1 MTAAFRW
8 IIARHLAR
16 ERLRTLLTLAGVA
29 LGVGVFVSVRLA
41 STSAL
46 ASFTDTVDAV
56 AGRANLELSGGS
68 EGIDERAFPLAR
80 GTAGVIAAAPIVQID
95 ALARPGGPASR
106 RASDDP
112 DAMRA
117 RVSYPDQVLVLG
129 VDVFSEAAFERF
141 RLWGDADS
149 ATAGAGPAALEF
161 LNDPRAAAITRALAT
176 RHGLA
181 PGDSLTVLSSGLPVV
196 LIVRRVIE
204 SQALQQA
211 YGGNVVIVDLAAAQQ
226 HFNRLGRLD
235 RIDLVVDP
243 ARRDAVAAELTRRL
257 PAGVTVETPRGRSR
271 QVENMVRAFQLNL
284 TALSFIALFVASFL
298 ILNTVS
304 MSVTRRRRE
313 IGIVRALGMT
323 RADVAA
329 LFVSEGVFFGVIGG
343 AIGLVLG
350 TLLARTTLGAV
361 SQTLNDL
368 YLVYH
373 AQTLRPDVASY
384 VIAYVLG
391 VLVSLAAALVPAL
404 EAAATPPASTVRQGA
419 FTPPSHRGFGRWT
432 LLGAMLLG
440 AAALVAVWTVST
452 HRPWGGFVSAA
463 LVLAAGSALAP
474 GFTLAIESA
483 VAPLAR
489 RLGGIEA
496 ALATGFLRASVAR
509 TSVVVAA
516 LMVSVGMWVALS
528 IMVGSFRRT
537 VDTWIQQSVRGDLYV
552 EPAGHRLNLSS
563 TVLSASLVDS
573 LRRTPAIAAVDT
585 YRGSRITYGGRPAF
599 VAGIDFEVQ
608 RRFGRLSFTRGDPRE
623 LLARARSRDEVIASE
638 SFAHHHR
645 VAPGDSIALA
655 GADGR
660 VRRLRVAGVFY
671 DYSSDAGIVMMDR
684 GLYARMWSDRTESL
698 ALYLAPG
705 ADADAVRARLVLL
718 AGPDLL
724 LSITPN
730 RALRT
735 RVLEVFDQTFRITY
749 ALQAIAILV
758 AVLGVF
764 GTLTALVL
772 QRRREIGI
780 LRATGALRSQVMKM
794 VLVESGLLGLIG
806 ALLGAIAGVLLALVL
821 VHVINTQYFGWTIR
835 MAIDPWVFVSAVF
848 AMAAAAMLA
857 GIGPARLAAGR
868 LAAEAVRAE

>member
-1 MTAAFRW
+1 MNAAFRW
-8 IIARHLAR
+8 IIARHLAK
-16 ERLRTLLTLAGVA
+16 EKPRTLLTLLGVA

-56 AGRANLELSGGS
+56 AGRANLELGGGS
-68 EGIDERAFPLAR
+68 EGIDERVFPLVRAM
-80 GTAGVIAAAPIVQID
+80 AGVVAAAPIVQID
-95 ALARPGGPASR
+95 ALARPLGPAAR
-106 RASDDP
+106 GASDIAESVP
-112 DAMRA
+112 SRTF
-117 RVSYPDQVLVLG
+117 YPDQVLVLG
-129 VDVFSEAAFERF
+129 VDVFCEAAFERF

-149 ATAGAGPAALEF
+149 ATATVGLAALAF
-161 LNDPRAAAITRALAT
+161 LRDPHAAAITRSFAT
-176 RHGLA
+176 RHQLMR
-181 PGDSLTVLSSGLPVV
+181 GDSLTVLSSGRPVV
-196 LIVRRVIE
+196 LTVRSILE

-211 YGGNVVIVDLAAAQQ
+211 YGGNIVIVDLAVAQEQ
-226 HFNRLGRLD
+226 FHRLGRLD

-243 ARRDAVAAELTRRL
+243 ARHDAVAAELAHRL
-257 PAGVTVETPRGRSR
+257 PAGVAVETPRGRSR

-298 ILNTVS
+298 IINTVS

-323 RADVAA
+323 RRQVAA
-329 LFVSEGVFFGVIGG
+329 LFVSEGLFFGVGGG
-343 AIGLVLG
+343 AIGLALG
-350 TLLARTTLGAV
+350 TLLAQGTLGAV
-361 SQTLNDL
+361 SQTLSDL

-373 AQTLRPDVASY
+373 ARSLRVDLASY
-384 VIAYVLG
+384 AIAYVLG
-391 VLVSLAAALVPAL
+391 VVVAFVAALVPAL
-404 EAAATPPASTVRQGA
+404 EAAGTPAATTVREGA
-419 FTPPSHRGFGRWT
+419 FTAPEHARFWRWT
-432 LLGAMLLG
+432 LAGVILISG
-440 AAALVAVWTVST
+440 AALVAVWTV
-452 HRPWGGFVSAA
+452 RARQPWGGFASAA
-463 LVLAAGSALAP
+463 LVLAAGSVLAP

-496 ALATGFLRASVAR
+496 ALATGWLRASVAR

-563 TVLSASLVDS
+563 TVLSAAWVDS
-573 LRRTPAIAAVDT
+573 VRATVGVAAVDT
-585 YRGSRITYGGRPAF
+585 YRASRITYGNRPAF

-608 RRFGRLSFTRGDPRE
+608 RRFGHLSFTRGDAAAV
-623 LLARARSRDEVIASE
+623 LARARARDEVLASE

-645 VAPGDSIALA
+645 VAPGDSIVLA
-655 GADGR
+655 GANGAL
-660 VRRLRVAGVFY
+660 RRLRVAGVFY
-671 DYSSDAGIVMMDR
+671 DYTTDAGVVMMDR
-684 GLYARMWSDRTESL
+684 GLYARMWGERTESL
-698 ALYLAPG
+698 ALYLSPG
-705 ADADAVRARLVLL
+705 TDADAVRARLVRL
-718 AGPDLL
+718 AGPELL

-772 QRRREIGI
+772 ERRREIGI
-780 LRATGALRSQVMKM
+780 LRATGALRRQVMKI
-794 VLVESGLLGLIG
+794 VLVESGMLGLIG
-806 ALLGAIAGVLLALVL
+806 ALLGSIAGVLLALVL

-835 MAIDPWVFVSAVF
+835 MAIDPWVFVGVL
-848 AMAAAAMLA
+848 AAMVGAATLA

-868 LAAEAVRAE
+868 LAAEAVRGE

>member
-1 MTAAFRW
+1 MNAAFRW
-8 IIARHLAR
+8 IIARYLAR
-16 ERLRTLLTLAGVA
+16 EKLRTVLTLLGVA

-80 GTAGVIAAAPIVQID
+80 AIAGVVAAAPIVQID
-95 ALARPGGPASR
+95 ALARPGGPAARETSG
-106 RASDDP
+106 DP
-112 DAMRA
+112 DARA
-117 RVSYPDQVLVLG
+117 RHSYPDQVLVLG

-161 LNDPRAAAITRALAT
+161 LSDPQAAAITRALAT
-176 RHGLA
+176 RHGLS
-181 PGDSLTVLSSGLPVV
+181 PGDTLTVLSSGRPEV

-211 YGGNVVIVDLAAAQQ
+211 YGGNVVIVDLATAQER
-226 HFNRLGRLD
+226 FNRLGRLD

-243 ARRDAVAAELTRRL
+243 ARLDEVAAELTRQL
-257 PAGVTVETPRGRSR
+257 PAGVTVQTPRGRSR

-313 IGIVRALGMT
+313 IGIVRSIGMT
-323 RADVAA
+323 RTGVAA
-329 LFVSEGVFFGVIGG
+329 LFVGEGLFFGVVGG
-343 AIGLVLG
+343 AIGLALG
-350 TLLARTTLGAV
+350 TLLARSTLGAV

-373 AQTLRPDVASY
+373 AQSLRPDLASY
-384 VIAYVLG
+384 AIAYALG
-391 VLVSLAAALVPAL
+391 VLVALAAALVPAL
-404 EAAATPPASTVRQGA
+404 EAAATPPATTVRQGA
-419 FTPPSHRGFGRWT
+419 FAQPSHGGFRRWT
-432 LLGAMLLG
+432 LLGAILLG
-440 AAALVAVWTVST
+440 AAALVAVWTVRA
-452 HRPWGGFVSAA
+452 HQPWGGFVSAA

-489 RLGGIEA
+489 RLGGIEG
-496 ALATGFLRASVAR
+496 ALASGFLRASVAR

-563 TVLSASLVDS
+563 TVLAAVLVDS
-573 LRRTPAIAAVDT
+573 LRATPAIAAVDT

-599 VAGIDFEVQ
+599 VVGIDFEVQ
-608 RRFGRLSFTRGDPRE
+608 RRFGRLSFTRGDPKE
-623 LLARARSRDEVIASE
+623 LLARALTRGEVIASE

-655 GADGR
+655 GKDGS

-671 DYSSDAGIVMMDR
+671 DYSSDAGVVMMDR
-684 GLYARMWSDRTESL
+684 GLYARLWSDRTESL

-705 ADADAVRARLVLL
+705 ADADAVRARLVML

-780 LRATGALRSQVMKM
+780 LRATGALRPQVMKI
-794 VLVESGLLGLIG
+794 VLVESGLIGLIG
-806 ALLGAIAGVLLALVL
+806 ALLGAAAGVLLALVL

-835 MAIDPWVFVSAVF
+835 MAIDPWVFVSAVI
-848 AMAAAAMLA
+848 AMVAAAILA

>member
-1 MTAAFRW
+1 M
-8 IIARHLAR
+8 
-16 ERLRTLLTLAGVA
+16 
-29 LGVGVFVSVRLA
+29 
-41 STSAL
+41 
-46 ASFTDTVDAV
+46 
-56 AGRANLELSGGS
+56 
-68 EGIDERAFPLAR
+68 
-80 GTAGVIAAAPIVQID
+80 
-95 ALARPGGPASR
+95 
-106 RASDDP
+106 
-112 DAMRA
+112 
-117 RVSYPDQVLVLG
+117 LG
-129 VDVFSEAAFERF
+129 VDVFSEAQFERF

-149 ATAGAGPAALEF
+149 ATSAAGSAALGF
-161 LNDPRAAAITRALAT
+161 LGDPRAAAITRTLAT
-176 RHGLA
+176 RHQLA
-181 PGDSLTVLSSGLPVV
+181 RGDSLTVLSSGRPVV
-196 LIVRRVIE
+196 LRVRSILE

-211 YGGNVVIVDLAAAQQ
+211 YGGNVVIVDIATAQEQ
-226 HFNRLGRLD
+226 FNKLGRLD

-243 ARRDAVAAELTRRL
+243 ARRDAIAAELARNL
-257 PAGVTVETPRGRSR
+257 PAGVSVQTPRGRSR

-323 RADVAA
+323 RREVAA
-329 LFVSEGVFFGVIGG
+329 LFVSEGLFFGVVGG
-343 AIGLVLG
+343 AIGLALG
-350 TLLARTTLGAV
+350 TLLARGTLGAV

-373 AQTLRPDVASY
+373 AQSLRPDVASY
-384 VIAYVLG
+384 AIAYALG
-391 VLVSLAAALVPAL
+391 VLVAFAAALVPAL
-404 EAAATPPASTVRQGA
+404 EAAGTPAASTVRQGA
-419 FTPPSHRGFGRWT
+419 FLAPQHLGFGRWT
-432 LLGAMLLG
+432 LLGASLLG
-440 AAALVAVWTVST
+440 AAAVVAVWTVRA
-452 HRPWGGFVSAA
+452 HQPWGGFLSAA

-483 VAPLAR
+483 IAPLAR
-489 RLGGIEA
+489 RIGGIEA
-496 ALATGFLRASVAR
+496 GLATGFLRASVAR

-563 TVLSASLVDS
+563 TVLPASLIDS
-573 LRRTPAIAAVDT
+573 LRATPAIAAVDT
-585 YRGSRITYGGRPAF
+585 YRASRVTYAGRPAF
-599 VAGIDFEVQ
+599 IAGIDFEVQ
-608 RRFGRLSFTRGDPRE
+608 RRFGRLSFTAGGGE
-623 LLARARSRDEVIASE
+623 QVLARALARDEVIASE

-645 VAPGDSIALA
+645 IAPGDSIALTDRE
-655 GADGR
+655 GA

-671 DYSSDAGIVMMDR
+671 DYSSDAGVVMMDR
-684 GLYARMWSDRTESL
+684 ELYARLWSDRTESL
-698 ALYLAPG
+698 ALYLAQG
-705 ADADAVRARLVLL
+705 ADADAVRARLVSL

-780 LRATGALRSQVMKM
+780 LRATGAMRRQVMKI
-794 VLVESGLLGLIG
+794 VLVESGMIGLIG

-835 MAIDPWVFVSAVF
+835 MAIDPWVFVSAVL
-848 AMAAAAMLA
+848 AMVLAAMVA
-857 GIGPARLAAGR
+857 GIAPARLAAGR
-868 LAAEAVRAE
+868 LAAEAVRSE